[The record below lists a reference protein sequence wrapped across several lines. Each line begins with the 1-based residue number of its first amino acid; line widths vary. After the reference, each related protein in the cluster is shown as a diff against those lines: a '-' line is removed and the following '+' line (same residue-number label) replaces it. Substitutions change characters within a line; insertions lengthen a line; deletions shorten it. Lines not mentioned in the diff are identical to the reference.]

1 MSNETSKWIVCRARK
16 RAGFIMHISIR
27 KMSAF
32 NNWLSLARYRYSLE
46 LCTFGCRAM
55 QCKVNIMLF
64 PKEIGVSVMGSQLP
78 YGFVFIWI
86 PFWIFATSSFLFR
99 ILWFFLFVTTLKN
112 PPLIS
117 HDNKTQKKVRKGWA
131 RGRCHEASW
140 VFTSRLRH
148 GLQEGGI
155 TLLF

>member
-1 MSNETSKWIVCRARK
+1 MSNETSKWIVCIARR

-32 NNWLSLARYRYSLE
+32 NNWHSLARYRDTAWNCVLLGAE
-46 LCTFGCRAM
+46 
-55 QCKVNIMLF
+55 QCSAKWISCF
-64 PKEIGVSVMGSQLP
+64 PKEIGVSVMGSQLA

-131 RGRCHEASW
+131 RGRCYKASW
-140 VFTSRLRH
+140 FFWKGERPEMTK
-148 GLQEGGI
+148 Q
-155 TLLF
+155 